1 MLTKV
6 ESYELWLGSVVD
18 ARDVRAILNCGITA
32 IVDLAINE
40 LPIVY
45 PRDIVYC
52 RIPLLDGQGNLTT
65 SLRLAIRAATSLL
78 AGNVP
83 TLVFCSMGMSR
94 TPVIAAAAIS
104 LHEGVPLEQSLPRV
118 LRDRPADVSPTL
130 LSEVAKC
137 LG

>member
-1 MLTKV
+1 M
-6 ESYELWLGSVVD
+6 
-18 ARDVRAILNCGITA
+18 RAVLNHGVA
-32 IVDLAINE
+32 AVVDLAINE
-40 LPIVY
+40 LPIVC

-52 RIPLLDGQGNLTT
+52 RTPLLDGGGNSVA
-65 SLRLAIRAATSLL
+65 SLRLAIRIVTSLL

-83 TLVFCSMGMSR
+83 TLLFCSMGMSR

-104 LHEGVPLEQSLPRV
+104 LHEGTPLEQSLLRV

>member
-32 IVDLAINE
+32 VVDLAINE

-52 RIPLLDGQGNLTT
+52 RIPLLDGQGNSTT

-83 TLVFCSMGMSR
+83 TLVFCSLGMSR

-104 LHEGVPLEQSLPRV
+104 LQEGILLEQSLPRV